1 MSLVTITNNLNSL
14 EIIIDERLR
23 LINILK
29 LTPSSN
35 DNFDLINQLGKITKL
50 FKASDSD
57 TPKFKQLVNQYNDLL
72 DQLND
77 DSTINIEEY
86 KYTIKKNK
94 NVRFKDDSND
104 LRNELMG
111 TTKFKS
117 YKDDPEESD
126 KVEFNDFKPNS
137 NRYSDFDGSQFNQD
151 LSNQDLFGQ
160 NQQLLSKQDED
171 LDMLHDSVKIQKSM
185 GLNINEE
192 IDSHLIMLN
201 DLENGV
207 ESSQL
212 RLNSANNRLREFRR
226 KFQEN
231 GSLITIVVLTI
242 ILILLLVVLN

>member
-1 MSLVTITNNLNSL
+1 MSLASIANNLNLL

-29 LTPSSN
+29 LTPSTN
-35 DNFDLINQLGKITKL
+35 DNFDLINQLAKLTKL
-50 FKASDSD
+50 FKASDND

-86 KYTIKKNK
+86 KHIIKKSK
-94 NVRFKDDSND
+94 NVRFKDDTND

-111 TTKFKS
+111 TTKFKA
-117 YKDDPEESD
+117 YKDEPEES
-126 KVEFNDFKPNS
+126 EPNQS
-137 NRYSDFDGSQFNQD
+137 NRHSDFEPSE
-151 LSNQDLFGQ
+151 SNQDLFSQ
-160 NQQLLSKQDED
+160 NQQLISQQDED

-207 ESSQL
+207 DSSQL
-212 RLNSANNRLREFRR
+212 RLDGANNRLREYRR